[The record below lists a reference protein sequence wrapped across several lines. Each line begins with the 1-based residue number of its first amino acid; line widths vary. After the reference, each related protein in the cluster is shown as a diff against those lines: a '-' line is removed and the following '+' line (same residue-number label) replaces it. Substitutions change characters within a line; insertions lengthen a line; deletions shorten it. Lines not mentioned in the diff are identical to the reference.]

1 MEELYLNLEGVKNMR
16 RLQIQDFI
24 VLAGANVGLAVVSAV
39 TYTLASYATRAVV
52 EWSKAKKVKEKE
64 SVQPA

>member
-16 RLQIQDFI
+16 RLQIQDFV

-39 TYTLASYATRAVV
+39 AYTLTTYATHAVIK
-52 EWSKAKKVKEKE
+52 WTKAKKVKEE
-64 SVQPA
+64 GSVQPA